1 MLVDLLNFI
10 HLILLFSPVIIYY
23 IPIKYLSGIFKYIFL
38 ILILIPIHWDFLDG
52 KCLFTLFTEQQGG
65 LIETETTS
73 GFSEEYLEWLYRPIM
88 KLIGWKWNSKDLNK
102 MVNLHWLVNFVLLWY
117 FLFFKT
123 NCKLI

>member
-65 LIETETTS
+65 LIEAETTS

-88 KLIGWKWNSKDLNK
+88 KLIGWKWNSEDLNK

-123 NCKLI
+123 NCRLV

>member
-1 MLVDLLNFI
+1 
-10 HLILLFSPVIIYY
+10 
-23 IPIKYLSGIFKYIFL
+23 
-38 ILILIPIHWDFLDG
+38 LDG

-65 LIETETTS
+65 LIEAETTS

-88 KLIGWKWNSKDLNK
+88 KLIGWKWNGKDLNK

-123 NCKLI
+123 NCRLV

>member
-10 HLILLFSPVIIYY
+10 HLILLFSPIIIYY
-23 IPIKYLSGIFKYIFL
+23 IPVKYLSGIFKYIFL

-65 LIETETTS
+65 LVEAETTS

-88 KLIGWKWNSKDLNK
+88 KIIGWKWNSKDLNK

-123 NCKLI
+123 NCKLV

>member
-65 LIETETTS
+65 LIEAETTS

-102 MVNLHWLVNFVLLWY
+102 MVNLHWLLNFVLLWY

-123 NCKLI
+123 NCKLV

>member
-1 MLVDLLNFI
+1 MLVDILNFI

-65 LIETETTS
+65 LIEAETTS

-123 NCKLI
+123 NCRLV

>member
-38 ILILIPIHWDFLDG
+38 ILIIIPIHWDFLDG

-65 LIETETTS
+65 LIEAETTS

-123 NCKLI
+123 NCKLV

>member
-65 LIETETTS
+65 LIEAETTS

-123 NCKLI
+123 NCRLV

>member
-1 MLVDLLNFI
+1 MLVNLLNFI

-23 IPIKYLSGIFKYIFL
+23 IPVKYLSGIFKYVFL

-65 LIETETTS
+65 LIEAETTS

>member
-65 LIETETTS
+65 LIEAETTS

-88 KLIGWKWNSKDLNK
+88 KLIGWKWNNKDLNK

-123 NCKLI
+123 NCKLV

>member
-23 IPIKYLSGIFKYIFL
+23 IPIKYLSRIFKYIFL

-65 LIETETTS
+65 LIEAETTS

-88 KLIGWKWNSKDLNK
+88 KLIGWKWNNKDLNK

-123 NCKLI
+123 NCKLV

>member
-1 MLVDLLNFI
+1 MLVNLLNFI

-65 LIETETTS
+65 LIEAETTS

-123 NCKLI
+123 NCRLV

>member
-23 IPIKYLSGIFKYIFL
+23 IPVKYLSGIFKYIFL

-65 LIETETTS
+65 LVEVETTS

-123 NCKLI
+123 NCRLV